1 VRLALLGVPGAGK
14 GTQAKRLTERY
25 GLRHIA
31 TGDILRDNLTRGTEL
46 GLLARTYMDA
56 GELVPDDVV
65 VRMVCDALDA
75 SPSGFVLDGF
85 PRTVPQAE
93 ALERRLA
100 ERGTPLDGVLA
111 LDLPDEVAVKRL
123 AGRRTCAGCQ
133 RPYNVEL
140 DATAVPGVCDRCG
153 GRLVQREDD
162 REETVRRRLEV
173 YYESTAPLRDFYASR
188 GLLRPIDADAT
199 EDEVTARA
207 VAALGQT
214 LADQGRREV
223 GRR

>member
-1 VRLALLGVPGAGK
+1 MRLALLGVPGAGK
-14 GTQAKRLTERY
+14 GTQAKRLGDRF

-31 TGDILRDNLTRGTEL
+31 TGDLFRENLAHGTQL
-46 GLLARTYMDA
+46 GLLAKGYMDA

-65 VRMVCDALDA
+65 VRMVGEALDA
-75 SPSGFVLDGF
+75 APDGFVLDGF

-93 ALERRLA
+93 VLERHLA
-100 ERGTPLDGVLA
+100 ERGTPLDAVLA

-123 AGRRTCAGCQ
+123 AGRRTCSKCQ

-140 DATAVPGVCDRCG
+140 APTAVPGVCDRCG

-173 YYESTAPLRDFYASR
+173 YYESTDPLHQFYASR
-188 GLLRPIDADAT
+188 ALLRSIDADGT
-199 EDEVTARA
+199 EDEVTSRA
-207 VAALGQT
+207 VAILSDSVRA
-214 LADQGRREV
+214 
-223 GRR
+223 

>member
-1 VRLALLGVPGAGK
+1 MRLALLGVPGAGK
-14 GTQAKRLTERY
+14 GTQAKRLGDRF

-31 TGDILRDNLTRGTEL
+31 TGDIFRDNLARGTEL
-46 GLLARTYMDA
+46 GLLAKGYMDA

-65 VRMVCDALDA
+65 VRMVGDALDQA
-75 SPSGFVLDGF
+75 PNGFVLDGF

-93 ALERRLA
+93 ALERHLA
-100 ERGTPLDGVLA
+100 ERGTPLDAVLA

-123 AGRRTCAGCQ
+123 AGRRTCAECQ

-140 DATAVPGVCDRCG
+140 APTAVPGVCDRCG

-173 YYESTAPLRDFYASR
+173 YYESTDPLHQFYASR
-188 GLLRPIDADAT
+188 GLLRSIDADGP

-207 VAALGQT
+207 EAVLGD
-214 LADQGRREV
+214 AVRA
-223 GRR
+223 

>member
-14 GTQAKRLTERY
+14 GTQAKRLGDRF

-31 TGDILRDNLTRGTEL
+31 TGDIFRDNLGRGTEL
-46 GLLARTYMDA
+46 GLLAKGYMDA

-65 VRMVCDALDA
+65 VRMVADALDQA
-75 SPSGFVLDGF
+75 PNGFVLDGF

-93 ALERRLA
+93 ALERHLA
-100 ERGTPLDGVLA
+100 ERGTPLDAVLA

-133 RPYNVEL
+133 LSYNVEL
-140 DATAVPGVCDRCG
+140 GPPAVPGVCDRCG

-173 YYESTAPLRDFYASR
+173 FYESTEPLRRFYESR
-188 GLLRPIDADAT
+188 GLLRAIDADGP

-207 VAALGQT
+207 VAVLGD
-214 LADQGRREV
+214 AVRA
-223 GRR
+223 